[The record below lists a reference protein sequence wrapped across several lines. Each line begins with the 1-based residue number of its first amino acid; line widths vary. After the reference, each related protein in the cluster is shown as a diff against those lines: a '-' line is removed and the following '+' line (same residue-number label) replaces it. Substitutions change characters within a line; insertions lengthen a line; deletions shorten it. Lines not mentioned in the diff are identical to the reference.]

1 MGQPAAKF
9 RCWKFDLYSKIS
21 CPFLKFLPPVPTLL
35 IFVNTS
41 IAYNGAYVP
50 IWSKSQMNII
60 LLVATPDEGEL
71 LNKEKCLEA
80 LASLRHAKWFQV
92 RHQFLYYI
100 SHLLRF
106 YPWLKRKL
114 GFLTIICKIRIIS
127 PKNDAQVMKLMVS
140 VSKSFTFVH

>member
-1 MGQPAAKF
+1 MYPLAAQCKCKRF
-9 RCWKFDLYSKIS
+9 YVHGETS
-21 CPFLKFLPPVPTLL
+21 CPFPKFFHPIPTLL
-35 IFVNTS
+35 IFFHTP

-114 GFLTIICKIRIIS
+114 GFLTIICKISMIS
-127 PKNDAQVMKLMVS
+127 PKNDAQS
-140 VSKSFTFVH
+140 YEIDCFCSKHFTIVH

>member
-1 MGQPAAKF
+1 MNCKARF
-9 RCWKFDLYSKIS
+9 SY
-21 CPFLKFLPPVPTLL
+21 PFPNFNPPHPNPTNHTLL
-35 IFVNTS
+35 VFNTPV
-41 IAYNGAYVP
+41 AYNGAYVP

-92 RHQFLYYI
+92 RHQFLFYI

-114 GFLTIICKIRIIS
+114 GLLITIKCKISMIS
-127 PKNDAQVMKLMVS
+127 PKSNAKVMTLIYVF
-140 VSKSFTFVH
+140 SKIYSF